1 MTAPSQRTFLLG
13 LGAQKA
19 GTAWMHR
26 YLESSP
32 QCDPG
37 FRKEYHV
44 WDAVDLPSGL
54 DCDTGL
60 PLGPC
65 VRADITGTF
74 VARKRG
80 FDRPESAAFTG
91 RVHVLDIGVPRRLLA
106 DSAGVGKPEA

>member
-1 MTAPSQRTFLLG
+1 MTQGAMTPGAKTGTFLLG

-44 WDAVDLPSGL
+44 WDALDLPSGRL
-54 DCDTGL
+54 
-60 PLGPC
+60 
-65 VRADITGTF
+65 
-74 VARKRG
+74 ARERIEKRG
-80 FDRPESAAFTG
+80 GLRAAFLTDPDTTPSSHF
-91 RVHVLDIGVPRRLLA
+91 RTTVV
-106 DSAGVGKPEA
+106 

>member
-1 MTAPSQRTFLLG
+1 MTGTFLLG

-44 WDAVDLPSGL
+44 WDAVDLPSGRV
-54 DCDTGL
+54 
-60 PLGPC
+60 
-65 VRADITGTF
+65 VRERIERQGGDRARFLVDPEQEGADGH
-74 VARKRG
+74 
-80 FDRPESAAFTG
+80 DRPPY
-91 RVHVLDIGVPRRLLA
+91 VVPRGWL
-106 DSAGVGKPEA
+106 VPTNPEERVRRPRG